1 MAVSDNQPGAPEAGG
16 VLQAE
21 AEIVPMSAFLE
32 DVPPGETR
40 QVRPVVYR
48 SNSGTGPTSTLYMP
62 ELHLHC
68 SNERCNGLRVFR
80 KEGRSSH
87 LVEDDTTEVF
97 VKFMCSNCR
106 RNSKTYALAVH
117 WKAGDFQGEV
127 LKYGENPPFGPP
139 TPARLISL
147 IGPARDL
154 FLKGRRSENQG
165 LGIGAFSY
173 YRRVIEGQ
181 KNHLLENIASAAE
194 RLNAPAA
201 MIERLREAQRE
212 AQFSRAID
220 AVKKRTQR
228 SREWSSTLV
237 DTVADRHDVRERQV
251 ADHREAVYRAAAQ
264 LLSDRQRQI
273 FNQLDHDA
281 LSVDQIIETAGL
293 DAATVLQELT
303 FMTLKGLV
311 KRIDG
316 QTFARKR

>member
-1 MAVSDNQPGAPEAGG
+1 VSDNQPGAPEARGD
-16 VLQAE
+16 LQAE

-201 MIERLREAQRE
+201 MIERLREVQRE

-220 AVKKRTQR
+220 AVKDAIPESLKIREHNPLTLLHRALSEGLHEGSDEECLERAHTIRLVLTDLAERIAQALKDDRELNQAVGRLTQR
-228 SREWSSTLV
+228 LDRKPGQGSS
-237 DTVADRHDVRERQV
+237 
-251 ADHREAVYRAAAQ
+251 
-264 LLSDRQRQI
+264 
-273 FNQLDHDA
+273 
-281 LSVDQIIETAGL
+281 
-293 DAATVLQELT
+293 
-303 FMTLKGLV
+303 
-311 KRIDG
+311 
-316 QTFARKR
+316 